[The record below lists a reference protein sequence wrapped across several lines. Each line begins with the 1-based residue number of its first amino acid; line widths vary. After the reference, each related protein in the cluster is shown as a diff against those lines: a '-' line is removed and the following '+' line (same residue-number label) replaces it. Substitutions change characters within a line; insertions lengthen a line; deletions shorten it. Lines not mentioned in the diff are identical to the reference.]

1 MLKRKSKMTDVQDS
15 IRERARRMVRGA
27 VLAKGTYGFI
37 RVGKPTLL
45 DPKDD
50 KPRTITVDVAPLKD
64 VSDKNTVAHDFK
76 RTLWVKLIGVE
87 GYEPLGNAATNDIN
101 TLAAL
106 VPGRIDPLTK
116 QGKDWYFRGNVV
128 KGRAYE
134 EAQTERAIQAME
146 VAQELFEKPDL
157 ISEDTFFYG
166 TIKLGKEPGQ
176 AFLNNLTTEEP
187 ESVDVPEEA
196 SSAN

>member
-1 MLKRKSKMTDVQDS
+1 MTDISND

-27 VLAKGTYGFI
+27 VLAKGTYGWV

-64 VSDKNTVAHDFK
+64 AGDKGTTANEFK

-116 QGKDWYFRGNVV
+116 VGKDWTFRGQVV

-146 VAQELFEKPDL
+146 VAQELFENPEL

-166 TIKLGKEPGQ
+166 TIKPGKEPGQ

-187 ESVDVPEEA
+187 ETVDVPEEA
-196 SSAN
+196 SASN